1 MAKERACGKGHSRS
15 HAQSARANALAALGV
30 WDELLAMLE

>member
-1 MAKERACGKGHSRS
+1 MVSGSSSGRHSRN